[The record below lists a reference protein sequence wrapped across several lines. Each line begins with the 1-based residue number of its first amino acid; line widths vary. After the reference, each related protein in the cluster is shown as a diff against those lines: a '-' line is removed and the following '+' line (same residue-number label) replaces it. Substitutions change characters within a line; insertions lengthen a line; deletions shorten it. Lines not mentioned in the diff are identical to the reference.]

1 MRRKRPR
8 SSKVLFGLSLILAA
22 GATLLLRGHLV
33 RLEARTA
40 AAGPGVPVVVTE
52 IGLAR
57 GTVLEA
63 TALSVG
69 SMPDAYR
76 PPGALTSI
84 AQAVGRMLAADV
96 VAGEAL
102 TATRLA
108 AVGGP
113 VAALVPPGL
122 RAVPVPVAAP
132 PGLLAPG
139 DRVDVLATFG
149 AGQPHT
155 EIVVESAEVL
165 SLLGGGADAFEGVTS
180 VVLLVSQE
188 TAERLAY
195 ARSFAE
201 LSVAVTSPAA
211 VSDELAGTSGGRA

>member
-8 SSKVLFGLSLILAA
+8 SSKVLFFLSVILAA

-33 RLEARTA
+33 RLEARAA
-40 AAGPGVPVVVTE
+40 AAGPGGPVVVAGVALT
-52 IGLAR
+52 R

-63 TALSVG
+63 TALSVR
-69 SMPDAYR
+69 SMPEDYR
-76 PPGALTSI
+76 PPGALTSL

-102 TATRLA
+102 TTTRLA
-108 AVGGP
+108 AEGGP

-132 PGLLAPG
+132 QGLLAPG

-165 SLLGGGADAFEGVTS
+165 SLLGGGTAAFEGVAS

-188 TAERLAY
+188 AAERLAY

-201 LSVAVTSPAA
+201 LSVAVTSPEA
-211 VSDELAGTSGGRA
+211 SP

>member
-8 SSKVLFGLSLILAA
+8 SSKVLFFLSVVLAA

-33 RLEARTA
+33 RLEARAA
-40 AAGPGVPVVVTE
+40 AAGPGVPVVVAE
-52 IGLAR
+52 VALAR
-57 GTVLEA
+57 GTALEA
-63 TALSVG
+63 TAISVR
-69 SMPDAYR
+69 SMPDEYR
-76 PPGALTSI
+76 PPGALTSV

-102 TATRLA
+102 TTTRLA
-108 AVGGP
+108 AGGGP
-113 VAALVPPGL
+113 VAALIPPGL

-139 DRVDVLATFG
+139 DRVDVLATYG

-155 EIVVESAEVL
+155 EIVVEAAEVL
-165 SLLGGGADAFEGVTS
+165 SLLGGGADAFESVTS

-188 TAERLAY
+188 AAERLAY

-201 LSVAVTSPAA
+201 LSVAVTSPQ
-211 VSDELAGTSGGRA
+211 EIG